1 MKKDSVVKHVKHCHT
16 HGQFCKDLEAESVIS
31 VMCEGGIATGFQKGQ
46 ESEEVRV
53 KRIMTECFYIAKKD
67 HSLNSLSSRC
77 DLTSYLLDESL
88 GTSYING
95 DMARDFIS
103 CVASVVRGDMIL
115 DISQS
120 EWFSLMLD
128 ESYDKGWRAQ
138 LLSTMRYVK
147 DGIICTRFYS
157 INELRP
163 RTLEIQGKTKK
174 VTAGSAPS
182 CAYAIKD

>member
-1 MKKDSVVKHVKHCHT
+1 
-16 HGQFCKDLEAESVIS
+16 
-31 VMCEGGIATGFQKGQ
+31 
-46 ESEEVRV
+46 
-53 KRIMTECFYIAKKD
+53 
-67 HSLNSLSSRC
+67 
-77 DLTSYLLDESL
+77 
-88 GTSYING
+88 
-95 DMARDFIS
+95 MARDFIS

-120 EWFSLMLD
+120 ELFSLMLD

-182 CAYAIKD
+182 CAYAIKDQLRRDGL